1 MRVFLDTNVLASAF
15 GARGLCS
22 DVLRLVIEEHE
33 LIIGEVVLDELTN
46 VLRRK
51 FAVPHETI
59 SQVES
64 FLRQYEVEP
73 LPVEL
78 PNLHLR
84 DQNDLMV
91 VGSAL
96 NAGAEIVV
104 TGDGEMLR
112 LEDKP
117 IRIISPREFWTLA
130 GRRKNKR

>member
-1 MRVFLDTNVLASAF
+1 LDTNVLASAF

-59 SQVES
+59 LQVES

-117 IRIISPREFWTLA
+117 IRIISPREFWILA
-130 GRRKNKR
+130 SRRKNKR